1 MCIDWFEQALGNKL
15 MSATEVFVPDYLN
28 QLGQANHYYGVL
40 KRNDNFYIIEGEP
53 CVCQTA
59 KRLFPGSEGKGRGVA
74 KFTVNKRTLG
84 ELNWLMM
91 RYPLK
96 IEEPEM
102 WERDLKET
110 REHVLK
116 REMLNK
122 FPIKAAPQASC
133 FNGELLEFQKEG
145 LGYLLQNR
153 RCLLADEMGL
163 GKTPQALAFLADTK
177 SFPAL
182 IIVPPHLVKHWVR
195 KAEEFLRISDRLDE
209 KFPLLEYDTKPNIH
223 IIRGLTPYE
232 LPEADLYIVHYLLL
246 RGWKNHLPGYKFE
259 AVIFDE
265 IQDLRHARTEKYSAA
280 SLLASSSDNVIGL
293 SGTPIYNRGA
303 EIWNVM
309 NIIDYH
315 CLGDFDSFT
324 REWCYGYGSDTVSD
338 PELLGEHLRREGL
351 LLRRR
356 ADEVLTELPPK
367 RKIVQEIDSDEK
379 VYNSLMSETFEKV
392 KALAAATN
400 GLEKGR
406 LTEQISNEE
415 RQATGI
421 SKAPFVCDFVKML
434 LEADEKVLL
443 FAHHHAVMDIYR
455 EELKDFDPVF
465 ITGRENE
472 AEKDNSQ
479 KAFEQGQSNICCI
492 SMRAAAGLDGL
503 QHRATCVVFGEL
515 DWSPAVHS
523 QAEDRAHRMGQKES
537 VLCYY
542 LVCSEGSDQDM
553 QEALGLKVSQFVGL
567 MGDKTETE
575 EDRIFSQR
583 AAAQQLNKIVERL
596 KAKLGITGK
605 KPATE

>member
-1 MCIDWFEQALGNKL
+1 MSID
-15 MSATEVFVPDYLN
+15 EVYLPGYLN
-28 QLGQANHYYGVL
+28 QLGHANHYYGVL
-40 KRNDNFYIIEGEP
+40 KRSEKFYIIEGEP
-53 CVCQTA
+53 CVCQVA
-59 KRLFPGSEGKGRGVA
+59 KRLFPGSEGKGRGMA
-74 KFTVNKRTLG
+74 KFPVNKRTLG

-96 IEEPEM
+96 IEEPEK
-102 WERDLKET
+102 WEQDLQET

-122 FPIKAAPQASC
+122 FPLKAAPEASC

-145 LGYLLQNR
+145 HGYLLQNR

-163 GKTPQALAFLADTK
+163 GKTPQALAFLAQTK

-182 IIVPPHLVKHWVR
+182 VVVPPHLVKHWVR
-195 KAEEFLRISDRLDE
+195 KSKEFLCMGERTDE
-209 KFPLLEYDTKPNIH
+209 KFPLLNCGPEPIIH
-223 IIRGLTPYE
+223 VIRGLTPYE
-232 LPEADLYIVHYLLL
+232 LPEADLYIIHYLLL
-246 RGWKNHLPGYKFE
+246 RGWKNQLPYCKFE
-259 AVIFDE
+259 AVVFDE

-280 SLLASSSDNVIGL
+280 SLLSGSSDNVIGL
-293 SGTPIYNRGA
+293 SGTPIYNKGA

-309 NIIDYH
+309 NIIDFH
-315 CLGDFDSFT
+315 CLGDYDSFT
-324 REWCYGYGSDTVSD
+324 REWCYGYGSETVTD

-367 RKIVQEIDSDEK
+367 RRIVQEIDSDEK
-379 VYNSLMSETFEKV
+379 VYNSLMAETFEKV
-392 KALAAATN
+392 KILAAATN
-400 GLEKGR
+400 GLERGR

-434 LEADEKVLL
+434 LEAEEKVLL
-443 FAHHHAVMDIYR
+443 FAHHHAVMDIYS
-455 EELKDFDPVF
+455 EQLKDFNPVF

-479 KAFEQGQSNICCI
+479 KAFEEGESNVCCI
-492 SMRAAAGLDGL
+492 SMRAAAGLDGF

-523 QAEDRAHRMGQKES
+523 QAEDRVHRMGQKES

-542 LVCSEGSDQDM
+542 LVCSEGSDQNV
-553 QEALGLKVSQFVGL
+553 QEALGLKVSQFIGL

-575 EDRIFSQR
+575 EERLLSQSV
-583 AAAQQLNKIVERL
+583 ASQHLSNIVERL
-596 KAKLGITGK
+596 KTKLGI
-605 KPATE
+605 AS